1 MKGLMTRPQFS
12 INRQGEWRGKE
23 GEVEEGEEGMAQ
35 GRGEDGHESALPS
48 FTFCL
53 FLGSGL
59 ALSSLVASFLHTERT
74 LDPQGGVRA

>member
-1 MKGLMTRPQFS
+1 
-12 INRQGEWRGKE
+12 
-23 GEVEEGEEGMAQ
+23 MAQ

-74 LDPQGGVRA
+74 PDPQGGVRA